1 MGKIKTGRDAAGG
14 VPVVRMLASLLRYPG
29 VMGPLL
35 LTGFTAWWGLS
46 HTWAHI
52 IATGIV
58 LGLVLGV
65 WRLRRPQSFQRL
77 VWWRVKAWWRRWF
90 TYAPNWWWWMGRF
103 GLSIKTEVRGWIVR
117 PRIIKV
123 RSNASTDSLLLDLPD
138 GITPADIADCVDKLQ
153 HATRARRATTRQAD
167 PGQVWLDLYMRD
179 PLVKTIP
186 AVPIPESLRV
196 EDLDGLVIGYAEDGS
211 PWRLRVRG
219 THILVAGGTG
229 SGKGS
234 VIWSVLRALTPFIRA
249 GLVVVHA
256 IDPKGGMELDFGRD
270 LFYRYEADDYE
281 DMVQLLETAADEMDD
296 RARYLRGRA
305 RKFTASPQTP
315 LVLVVVDELMQLT
328 TLLPG
333 PDGRRQMGRVETAL
347 GRLLSKGRGPG
358 YAVLA
363 TVVEPTKDIVTW
375 RDIFPDRIALRLGSS
390 SQVDMVLG
398 EGQRDLGAEADNIA
412 LSLPGVGFIK
422 VENSPVPIRVRA
434 AYVTD
439 DEIKA
444 MAREYR
450 SPHHLRPVDTTT
462 AELVDVDELDQAD
475 ETGEAA

>member
-1 MGKIKTGRDAAGG
+1 MGKIKQGKKAAGG
-14 VPVVRMLASLLRYPG
+14 VPAVRMVASVLRYPG
-29 VMGPLL
+29 VMLPILFAGLV
-35 LTGFTAWWGLS
+35 AWWGRS
-46 HTWAHI
+46 HGWVWVI
-52 IATGIV
+52 VTGLL
-58 LGLVLGV
+58 LGLLLGV
-65 WRLRRPQSFQRL
+65 WRWRRPESFRRL
-77 VWWRVKAWWRRWF
+77 VAWRVKAWWRRWF
-90 TYAPNWWWWMGRF
+90 VYAPRWWWWMGRF
-103 GLSIKTEVRGWIVR
+103 GLSIMTEVREWIVR
-117 PRIIKV
+117 PRILKV
-123 RSNASTDSLLLDLPD
+123 QSNASTDSLLLDLPD
-138 GITPADIADCVDKLQ
+138 GITPKDVADCVDKLQ
-153 HATRARRATTRQAD
+153 HATRARRATTREAT
-167 PGQVWLDLYMRD
+167 PGRVWLDLYKRD
-179 PLVKTIP
+179 PLKKLIP
-186 AVPIPESLRV
+186 AVPIPDSLRI
-196 EDLDGLVIGYAEDGS
+196 ENLDGLVIGYAEDGS

-219 THILVAGGTG
+219 THILVSGGTG

-234 VIWSVLRALTPFIRA
+234 VIWSVLRALAPFIRA

-270 LFYRYEADDYE
+270 LFARYEADDYE
-281 DMVQLLETAADEMDD
+281 DMVALLEQAADDMDD
-296 RARYLRGRA
+296 RAKYLRGRA
-305 RKFTASPQTP
+305 RKFTPSQQTP
-315 LVLVVVDELMQLT
+315 LVLVIVDELMQLT

-398 EGQRDLGAEADNIA
+398 EGQRDLGAEADNIP

-422 VENSPVPIRVRA
+422 VEHSPVPIRVRA

-444 MAREYR
+444 MARDYR
-450 SPHHLRPVDTTT
+450 TGHHLRPVDTP
-462 AELVDVDELDQAD
+462 ADLVDVDELDGTD
-475 ETGEAA
+475 ETGAAA

>member
-14 VPVVRMLASLLRYPG
+14 VPVVRMLASQLRHPG
-29 VMGPLL
+29 VMLPILL
-35 LTGFTAWWGLS
+35 VGFVAWWGFS
-46 HTWAHI
+46 HGWAWI
-52 IATGIV
+52 ITAGGLLV
-58 LGLVLGV
+58 LVLGV
-65 WRLRRPQSFQRL
+65 WRWRRPDSFRRL

-90 TYAPNWWWWMGRF
+90 TYAPSWWWWMGRF
-103 GLSIKTEVRGWIVR
+103 GLSIKTEVREWIVR
-117 PRIIKV
+117 PRIVKV
-123 RSNASTDSLLLDLPD
+123 RSNASTDSLLLELPD
-138 GITPADIADCVDKLQ
+138 GITPGDVADCLDKLQ
-153 HATRARRATTRQAD
+153 HATHARRATTRQAN

-186 AVPIPESLRV
+186 AVPVPENLRV

-211 PWRLRVRG
+211 PWRLRVQG

-229 SGKGS
+229 SGKS
-234 VIWSVLRALTPFIRA
+234 AIIWSTLRALAPYIRA
-249 GLVVVHA
+249 GLVQVHA

-270 LFYRYEADDYE
+270 LFHRYEADDYE
-281 DMVQLLETAADEMDD
+281 AMVSLLEQDADELDE

-305 RKFTASPQTP
+305 RRFTVSTQTP
-315 LVLVVVDELMQLT
+315 LVLIIVDELMQLT

-444 MAREYR
+444 MARDYR
-450 SPHHLRPVDTTT
+450 PAHHLRPVDTT
-462 AELVDVDELDQAD
+462 ADVVDVDELDGTE

>member
-1 MGKIKTGRDAAGG
+1 MGKIKEGRKASGG
-14 VPVVRMLASLLRYPG
+14 VPVVRLLASLLRYPG

-35 LTGFTAWWGLS
+35 LAGFGVWWCRSYGWAWAVS
-46 HTWAHI
+46 T
-52 IATGIV
+52 
-58 LGLVLGV
+58 GLVLGSILGM
-65 WRLRRPQSFQRL
+65 WRLRRPESFRRL
-77 VWWRVKAWWRRWF
+77 VGWRVKAWWRRWF
-90 TYAPNWWWWMGRF
+90 VYAPRWWWWMGRF
-103 GLSIKTEVRGWIVR
+103 GLSIKTEVREWIVR

-138 GITPADIADCVDKLQ
+138 GITPGDVTECLERLQ
-153 HATRARRATTRQAD
+153 HATRARRATTRQAT
-167 PGQVWLDLYMRD
+167 PGRVWLDLYKRD

-186 AVPIPESLRV
+186 AVAIPENLRV
-196 EDLDGLVIGYAEDGS
+196 EDLDGLVIGYAEDGT
-211 PWRLRVRG
+211 PWRLRVQG

-229 SGKGS
+229 SGKS
-234 VIWSVLRALTPFIRA
+234 AIIWSTLRALAPYIRA
-249 GLVVVHA
+249 GLVQVHA
-256 IDPKGGMELDFGRD
+256 IDPKGGMELEFGRD

-281 DMVQLLETAADEMDD
+281 AMVCLLEQDADELDE

-305 RKFTASPQTP
+305 RKFTVSTQTP
-315 LVLVVVDELMQLT
+315 LVLIIVDELMQLT

-358 YAVLA
+358 YAVMA

-412 LSLPGVGFIK
+412 LSLPGVGFVK

-444 MAREYR
+444 MARDYR
-450 SPHHLRPVDTTT
+450 PAHPLRPVDTT
-462 AELVDVDELDQAD
+462 ADLFEVDELDQTD